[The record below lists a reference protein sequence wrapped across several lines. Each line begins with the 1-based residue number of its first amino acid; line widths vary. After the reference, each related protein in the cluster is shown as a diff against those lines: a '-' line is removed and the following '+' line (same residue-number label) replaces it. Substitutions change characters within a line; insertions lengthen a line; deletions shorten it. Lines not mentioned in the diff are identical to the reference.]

1 MRVILDA
8 SRMENREDTF
18 VYLKEQFQLPEY
30 FGNNLDALYDCL
42 TDVQEETVVILRD
55 RAALEEH
62 LGGYGRRFLKLLEEV
77 SRENPHIR
85 LGAFR
90 ETPEK

>member
-30 FGNNLDALYDCL
+30 FGNNLDALYDSL
-42 TDVQEETVVILRD
+42 TDLDGETELAIVNAWALGSYAHALRRVLSD
-55 RAALEEH
+55 AAA
-62 LGGYGRRFLKLLEEV
+62 
-77 SRENPHIR
+77 ENPHLHIVWM
-85 LGAFR
+85 
-90 ETPEK
+90 

>member
-42 TDVQEETVVILRD
+42 TELTDTVVVIEGEEQAGAWYKKVSRVLFD
-55 RAALEEH
+55 ACSKNEELIIEH
-62 LGGYGRRFLKLLEEV
+62 LE
-77 SRENPHIR
+77 
-85 LGAFR
+85 
-90 ETPEK
+90 